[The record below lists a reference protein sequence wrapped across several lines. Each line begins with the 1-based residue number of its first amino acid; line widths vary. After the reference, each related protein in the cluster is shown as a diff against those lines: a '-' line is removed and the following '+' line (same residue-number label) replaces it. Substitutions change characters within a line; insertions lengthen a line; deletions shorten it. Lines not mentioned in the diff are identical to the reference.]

1 MTDQTN
7 KLPDALRLELLE
19 TELLEAT
26 LTRVLGRAVPPFGAE
41 QRLQAK
47 LAEGFHESEL
57 MLDASGTDSGND
69 SGPFNFEQ
77 AVAAMQRD
85 QDDAASDLLAAG
97 LEEEEIDESIEEE
110 SD

>member
-1 MTDQTN
+1 MTDQAN
-7 KLPDALRLELLE
+7 ELPDALRRELLE

-26 LTRVLGRAVPPFGAE
+26 LTRVLRRAVPPFGAE

-57 MLDASGTDSGND
+57 MLDAAPGTDA
-69 SGPFNFEQ
+69 GPINFEQ

-85 QDDAASDLLAAG
+85 QDDATSDLLAAG
-97 LEEEEIDESIEEE
+97 LEEEEVDESIEEE